1 MNTERSIMEC
11 VDYSTEKLGYPML
24 SYEQKLK
31 FIGPPLMY
39 SYTHAYGCSE
49 EEARELIAAYRE
61 FYGVDALLHVD
72 PYDGIYD
79 LCQGVIDL
87 GLKAA
92 VATNKAQIYADR
104 ILQHFGF
111 DKYTNLIF
119 GADKEDK
126 LKKSDIIKLAIK
138 AAGITDFSEVVMIG
152 DSDNDAIGAR
162 DAGVDFIG
170 VTYGFGFGSKN
181 NIEDFPHIRVFDSAY
196 QLIDFFK

>member
-1 MNTERSIMEC
+1 
-11 VDYSTEKLGYPML
+11 
-24 SYEQKLK
+24 
-31 FIGPPLMY
+31 MY

-92 VATNKAQIYADR
+92 VATNKAQVYADR

-111 DKYTNLIF
+111 DKYMTVIH
-119 GADKEDK
+119 GADMKSK
-126 LKKSDIIKLAIK
+126 LGKPDLIKLAAK
-138 AAGITDFSEVVMIG
+138 DCGADLPECVMVG
-152 DSDNDAIGAR
+152 DTEFDAKGAEE
-162 DAGVDFIG
+162 AGVPFLA
-170 VTYGFGFGSKN
+170 VTYGFANMDEMLKYP
-181 NIEDFPHIRVFDSAY
+181 NIGTADSPAEVLDMIRKMAE
-196 QLIDFFK
+196 